1 MYKQMPVHSKII
13 HTKDVK
19 HCLTHWKINNSSIAY
34 FINTESDTEVL
45 LDYFRINISRLEEFV
60 LLKLTKIVR
69 KLGGL

>member
-34 FINTESDTEVL
+34 FINIESDKVL
-45 LDYFRINISRLEEFV
+45 LDYFRINISQLEEFI
-60 LLKLTKIVR
+60 LLKLKKIVR